1 MRKMKI
7 ATMATSLALA
17 GGAVAVAVPAA
28 ASAAPVSAADASAVD
43 SPAAAASAGQTQGS
57 QPAQAHLTL
66 PKPTGPYQVGTASL
80 HLIDRSRANPWAAS
94 PSYRELMVS
103 VWYPARDTSRYPR
116 APQMLP
122 GAAAHF
128 GSADGAAA
136 QLYNVPPGTVD
147 WAGTLTSG
155 HTGAPAAR
163 AGAFPVVLYSPGAG
177 EDRTW
182 GTTGVQDLASRGYAV
197 VTIDAPYDSSEVEFP
212 GGRVVDSVLNAEL
225 QQAQKNGTL
234 AALARKIVDVR
245 VADTRFVLDDLT
257 ALSQGGHPSGASL
270 PAGLARRLDLGRVGM
285 FGVSA
290 GGFTAAQAMA
300 GDSRIKAGIDLDGAT
315 DSPII
320 PGSDHLLPVFS
331 TGLRQPFMFM
341 GDPQTSWRTV
351 ASWKS
356 FWNRTPGWKLDLTLR
371 GASGENAYK
380 DAVPLLPQVA
390 AQTGLPASVVTK
402 DLGTIQTGAAV
413 RAEQAYIS
421 AFFGRWLRG
430 QSGHLLDGPSPRYPQ
445 IQFIR

>member
-1 MRKMKI
+1 M
-7 ATMATSLALA
+7 MAGSLAVA
-17 GGAVAVAVPAA
+17 GGAVAAA
-28 ASAAPVSAADASAVD
+28 AGPVTALAAVGSAHQTPAHQTSVQETAARRAH
-43 SPAAAASAGQTQGS
+43 
-57 QPAQAHLTL
+57 PAQAHLTL
-66 PKPTGPYQVGTASL
+66 PAPTGPYQVGTTSL
-80 HLIDRSRANPWAAS
+80 HLIDRGRPNPWAAS

-136 QLYNVPPGTVD
+136 QLYNVPAGTVD

-182 GTTGVQDLASRGYAV
+182 NTTLVQDLASRGYVV
-197 VTIDAPYDSSEVEFP
+197 VTMDAPYDSSEVEFP
-212 GGRVVDSVLNAEL
+212 GGRVVDSVLDAEL

-234 AALARKIVDVR
+234 AALAKKIVDVR

-257 ALSQGGHPSGASL
+257 ALSRGGHPSGTSL

-300 GDSRIKAGIDLDGAT
+300 EDPRIKAGIDLDGAT

-341 GDPQTSWRTV
+341 GDPQTNWHTV
-351 ASWKS
+351 ASWRS
-356 FWNRTPGWKLDLTLR
+356 FWASTPGWKLDLTLR

-380 DAVPLLPQVA
+380 DAVPLLPQIA
-390 AQTGLPASVVTK
+390 AQTGLPSSVVTK
-402 DLGTIQTGAAV
+402 DLGTIQPAQAV

-421 AFFGRWLRG
+421 AFFGHWLRG

>member
-1 MRKMKI
+1 MRKTKV
-7 ATMATSLALA
+7 ALMATSLTLA
-17 GGAVAVAVPAA
+17 GGVAAAVVPAT
-28 ASAAPVSAADASAVD
+28 ASAAP
-43 SPAAAASAGQTQGS
+43 AAAVTPAHTSQAPTPSLMPQTAQATQTAQKS
-57 QPAQAHLTL
+57 QAHLTL
-66 PKPTGPYQVGTASL
+66 PKPAGPYPVGTTSL
-80 HLIDRSRANPWAAS
+80 HLIDRSRPNPWTSS

-103 VWYPARDTSRYPR
+103 VWYPARDTQRYPR

-128 GSADGAAA
+128 GSAAGPAA
-136 QLYNVPPGTVD
+136 QLYQVPAGTVD
-147 WAGTLTSG
+147 WAATLTSG
-155 HTGAPAAR
+155 HTGAPAA
-163 AGAFPVVLYSPGAG
+163 GGGPFPVVLYSPGTG

-182 GTTGVQDLASRGYAV
+182 GTTLVQDLASRGYVV
-197 VTIDAPYDSSEVEFP
+197 VTMDATYDSSEVEFP
-212 GGRVVDSVLNAEL
+212 GGRVVDGLLNQEL

-234 AALARKIVDVR
+234 AALATKIVNVR

-257 ALSQGGHPSGASL
+257 ALARGGHPSGAAL
-270 PAGLARRLDLGRVGM
+270 PAGLAARLDLGRVGM

-300 GDSRIKAGIDLDGAT
+300 EDPRIKAGVDLDGAT

-331 TGLRQPFMFM
+331 QGLRQPFMFM

-356 FWNRTPGWKLDLTLR
+356 FWTHTPGWHLDLTLR

-380 DAVPLLPQVA
+380 DAAPLLP
-390 AQTGLPASVVTK
+390 QTGLPASVVRK
-402 DLGTIQTGAAV
+402 DLGSINPAAAV
-413 RAEQAYIS
+413 SAEEAYVP

-430 QSGHLLDGPSPRYPQ
+430 QDSPLLTGPSPRYPQ
-445 IQFIR
+445 IAFIR

>member
-1 MRKMKI
+1 MRKTKI
-7 ATMATSLALA
+7 AMMATSVALA
-17 GGAVAVAVPAA
+17 GGAAAAAVPAA
-28 ASAAPVSAADASAVD
+28 ASAAPVSAASTSAAD
-43 SPAAAASAGQTQGS
+43 GTGPGRGS
-57 QPAQAHLTL
+57 HPAQAHLTL
-66 PKPTGPYQVGTASL
+66 PEPTGPYQVGTASL
-80 HLIDRSRANPWAAS
+80 HLIDRGRANPWAAS

-128 GSADGAAA
+128 GSAGGAAA

-147 WAGTLTSG
+147 WAATLTSG

-182 GTTGVQDLASRGYAV
+182 GTTLVQDLASRGYVV
-197 VTIDAPYDSSEVEFP
+197 VTIDAPYDGSEVEFP
-212 GGRVVDSVLNAEL
+212 GGRVVDSVLTARL

-234 AALARKIVDVR
+234 TALARKIVDVR
-245 VADTRFVLDDLT
+245 VADTRFVLNDLT
-257 ALSQGGHPSGASL
+257 ALSRGGHPSGASL

-300 GDSRIKAGIDLDGAT
+300 EDPRIKAGIDLDGAT

-331 TGLRQPFMFM
+331 HGLRQPFLFM

-351 ASWKS
+351 PSWKS
-356 FWNRTPGWKLDLTLR
+356 FWTHTPGWRLDLTLR

-390 AQTGLPASVVTK
+390 AQTSLPSSVVSK
-402 DLGTIQTGAAV
+402 DLGTIQPGPAV

-430 QSGHLLDGPSPRYPQ
+430 QDGHLLDGPSPRYPQ
-445 IQFIR
+445 IEFIR

>member
-1 MRKMKI
+1 MRKTKI
-7 ATMATSLALA
+7 SMMAMSLALA
-17 GGAVAVAVPAA
+17 GGVV
-28 ASAAPVSAADASAVD
+28 
-43 SPAAAASAGQTQGS
+43 AAAAGPVAALAAIAPAHKTSAQKTS
-57 QPAQAHLTL
+57 AQKTSARQAQLSRAHLTL
-66 PKPTGPYQVGTASL
+66 PRPTGPYQVGTTSL
-80 HLIDRSRANPWAAS
+80 HLIDRSRANLWATS

-147 WAGTLTSG
+147 WAATLTSG

-182 GTTGVQDLASRGYAV
+182 GTTGVQDLASRGYVV

-212 GGRVVDSVLNAEL
+212 GGRVVGSVLNAEL

-234 AALARKIVDVR
+234 AALARKIVNVR

-257 ALSQGGHPSGASL
+257 ALSRGGHPSGASL

-300 GDSRIKAGIDLDGAT
+300 EDPRIKAGVDLDGAT

-356 FWNRTPGWKLDLTLR
+356 FWARTPGWKLDLTLR

-390 AQTGLPASVVTK
+390 AQTGLPASVVTE
-402 DLGTIQTGAAV
+402 DLGTIQPEAAV

>member
-1 MRKMKI
+1 MGKSKLSLI
-7 ATMATSLALA
+7 AGSVALA
-17 GGAVAVAVPAA
+17 GGAVAAA
-28 ASAAPVSAADASAVD
+28 AGPVTALAAIG
-43 SPAAAASAGQTQGS
+43 PAG
-57 QPAQAHLTL
+57 PAHSSRATLSSHESHSSEKTQAHLTL
-66 PKPTGPYQVGTASL
+66 PAPTGPFQVGTTSL
-80 HLIDRSRANPWAAS
+80 HLIDRSRPNPWAAS

-103 VWYPARDTSRYPR
+103 VWYPARDASRYPR

-136 QLYNVPPGTVD
+136 QLYNVPAGTVD

-182 GTTGVQDLASRGYAV
+182 NTTLVQDLASRGYVV

-212 GGRVVDSVLNAEL
+212 GGRVVDSVLDAEL
-225 QQAQKNGTL
+225 QQAQKDGTL
-234 AALARKIVDVR
+234 AALATKIVDVR

-257 ALSQGGHPSGASL
+257 ALSRGGHPSGTSL

-300 GDSRIKAGIDLDGAT
+300 EDPRIKAGIDLDGAT

-351 ASWKS
+351 ASWQS
-356 FWNRTPGWKLDLTLR
+356 FWTSTPGWKLDLTLR

-380 DAVPLLPQVA
+380 DAVPLLPQIA
-390 AQTGLPASVVTK
+390 AQTGLPSSVVTK
-402 DLGTIQTGAAV
+402 DLGTIQPAPAV

-421 AFFGRWLRG
+421 AFFGHWLRG
-430 QSGHLLDGPSPRYPQ
+430 QSGQLLAGPSPRYPQ

>member
-1 MRKMKI
+1 MRKTKI
-7 ATMATSLALA
+7 AMMASSLALA
-17 GGAVAVAVPAA
+17 GGAAAVAVPAA
-28 ASAAPVSAADASAVD
+28 ASAA
-43 SPAAAASAGQTQGS
+43 S
-57 QPAQAHLTL
+57 QPAASSASQGTQGTQKTQAHLTL
-66 PKPTGPYQVGTASL
+66 PEPTGPYQVGTTSL
-80 HLIDRSRANPWAAS
+80 HLIDRSRPNPWTAS
-94 PSYRELMVS
+94 PPYRELMVS

-116 APQMLP
+116 ARQMLP

-163 AGAFPVVLYSPGAG
+163 GGAFPVVLYSPGAG

-182 GTTGVQDLASRGYAV
+182 GTTLVQDLASRGYVV

-212 GGRVVDSVLNAEL
+212 GGRVVDSVLTARL

-257 ALSQGGHPSGASL
+257 ALSRGGHPSRVSL
-270 PAGLARRLDLGRVGM
+270 PAGLARRLDLSRVGM

-300 GDSRIKAGIDLDGAT
+300 EDPRIKAGVDLDGAT

-331 TGLRQPFMFM
+331 HGLRQPFMFM

-356 FWNRTPGWKLDLTLR
+356 FWTRTPGWKLDLTLR

-390 AQTGLPASVVTK
+390 AQTGLSPSVVTK
-402 DLGTIQTGAAV
+402 DLGTIQPGPAV

-445 IQFIR
+445 IAFIR

>member
-1 MRKMKI
+1 MPKTKI
-7 ATMATSLALA
+7 SLMATSLALA
-17 GGAVAVAVPAA
+17 GGVI
-28 ASAAPVSAADASAVD
+28 
-43 SPAAAASAGQTQGS
+43 AAAAGPVTALAARA
-57 QPAQAHLTL
+57 PAQETSARETSAQVTSARQAHPSPAQLTL
-66 PKPTGPYQVGTASL
+66 PQPTGPYQVGTASL
-80 HLIDRSRANPWAAS
+80 HLIDRSRPNPWAAS

-103 VWYPARDTSRYPR
+103 VWYPARDTGRYPR

-128 GSADGAAA
+128 GSAAGPAA
-136 QLYNVPPGTVD
+136 QLYGVPAGTVD
-147 WAGTLTSG
+147 WAATLTSG

-163 AGAFPVVLYSPGAG
+163 AGRFPVVLYSPGAG

-182 GTTGVQDLASRGYAV
+182 GTTLVQDLASRGYVV
-197 VTIDAPYDSSEVEFP
+197 VTVDAPYDSSEVEFP
-212 GGRVVDSVLNAEL
+212 GGRVVDSMLTALL
-225 QQAQKNGTL
+225 QQAQKDGPAAL
-234 AALARKIVDVR
+234 SALARKIVDVR

-257 ALSQGGHPSGASL
+257 ELADGGHPSGAAL
-270 PAGLARRLDLGRVGM
+270 PAGLSRRLDLGRVGM

-290 GGFTAAQAMA
+290 GGFSTAQAMA
-300 GDSRIKAGIDLDGAT
+300 EDPRIKAGADLDGAT

-331 TGLRQPFMFM
+331 QGLRQPFMFM
-341 GDPQTSWRTV
+341 GDPQASWRTV

-356 FWNRTPGWKLDLTLR
+356 FWTHTPGWKLDLTLR

-390 AQTGLPASVVTK
+390 AQTGLSSSVVTK
-402 DLGTIQTGAAV
+402 DLGAIQPGPAV
-413 RAEQAYIS
+413 RAEQAYLS

-430 QSGHLLDGPSPRYPQ
+430 QGGHLLDGPSPRYPQ
-445 IQFIR
+445 IAFIR

>member
-1 MRKMKI
+1 MRKTKI
-7 ATMATSLALA
+7 SMMAMSLALA
-17 GGAVAVAVPAA
+17 GGVV
-28 ASAAPVSAADASAVD
+28 
-43 SPAAAASAGQTQGS
+43 AAAAGPVAALAAIAPAHKTSAQKTS
-57 QPAQAHLTL
+57 AQKTSARQAQLSRAHLTL
-66 PKPTGPYQVGTASL
+66 PRPTGPYQVGTTSL
-80 HLIDRSRANPWAAS
+80 HLIDRSRANLWATS

-147 WAGTLTSG
+147 WAATLTSG

-182 GTTGVQDLASRGYAV
+182 GTTGVQDLASRGYVV

-212 GGRVVDSVLNAEL
+212 GGRVVGSVLNAEL

-234 AALARKIVDVR
+234 AALARKIVNVR

-257 ALSQGGHPSGASL
+257 ALSRGGHPSGASL

-300 GDSRIKAGIDLDGAT
+300 EDPRIKAGVDLDGAT

-356 FWNRTPGWKLDLTLR
+356 FWARTPGWKLDLTLR

-390 AQTGLPASVVTK
+390 AQTGLPASVVTE
-402 DLGTIQTGAAV
+402 DLGTIQPGAAV

>member
-1 MRKMKI
+1 MRKTKRPLLV

-17 GGAVAVAVPAA
+17 GGAAAVAVPAA
-28 ASAAPVSAADASAVD
+28 ASAATT
-43 SPAAAASAGQTQGS
+43 PAATTPAASASAGRT
-57 QPAQAHLTL
+57 QAHLTL
-66 PKPTGPYQVGTASL
+66 PRPTGPYPVGTASL
-80 HLIDRSRANPWAAS
+80 HLIDRSRPNPWASS
-94 PSYRELMVS
+94 PSHRELMVS
-103 VWYPARDTSRYPR
+103 VWYPARDTRRYPW

-136 QLYNVPPGTVD
+136 QLYGVPPNTVD
-147 WAGTLTSG
+147 WAATRTSG

-182 GTTGVQDLASRGYAV
+182 NTTVVQDLASRGYVV

-212 GGRVVDSVLNAEL
+212 GGRVVGSVLNAEL
-225 QQAQKNGTL
+225 PRAQKQGPAAL

-245 VADTRFVLDDLT
+245 VADARFVLDDLT
-257 ALSQGGHPSGASL
+257 ALSRGGHPSGTSL

-300 GDSRIKAGIDLDGAT
+300 EDPRIRAGIDLDGAT
-315 DSPII
+315 DTPII
-320 PGSDHLLPVFS
+320 PGSDHLLPVFG

-341 GDPQTSWRTV
+341 GDPGTSWRTIP
-351 ASWKS
+351 SWKS
-356 FWNRTPGWKLDLTLR
+356 FWTHTPGWKLDLTLA
-371 GASGENAYK
+371 GANGENAYK

-390 AQTGLPASVVTK
+390 AQTGLPSSVVTK
-402 DLGTIQTGAAV
+402 DLGTIAPGPTV
-413 RAEQAYIS
+413 RAEQAYIA
-421 AFFGRWLRG
+421 AFFGHWLRG
-430 QSGHLLDGPSPRYPQ
+430 QSGHLLAGPSARYPQ

>member
-1 MRKMKI
+1 M
-7 ATMATSLALA
+7 MATSLALA
-17 GGAVAVAVPAA
+17 GGAAAAAVPAA
-28 ASAAPVSAADASAVD
+28 ASAAPVSADASV
-43 SPAAAASAGQTQGS
+43 AAAGAGQARGS
-57 QPAQAHLTL
+57 HPAQAHLTL
-66 PKPTGPYQVGTASL
+66 PPPTGPYQVGTTSL
-80 HLIDRSRANPWAAS
+80 HLIDRSRPNPWAAS

-128 GSADGAAA
+128 GSANGPAA
-136 QLYNVPPGTVD
+136 QLYTVPAGTVD

-182 GTTGVQDLASRGYAV
+182 GTTLVQDLAGRGYVV

-212 GGRVVDSVLNAEL
+212 GGPVIDSVLNAEL

-234 AALARKIVDVR
+234 AALAKKIVDVR

-257 ALSQGGHPSGASL
+257 ALSRGGHPSGASL

-300 GDSRIKAGIDLDGAT
+300 EDPRIKAGLDLDGAT

-331 TGLRQPFMFM
+331 TGLRQPFMLM

-356 FWNRTPGWKLDLTLR
+356 FWARTPGWKLDLTLR

-390 AQTGLPASVVTK
+390 AQTGLPSSVVTK
-402 DLGTIQTGAAV
+402 DLGTIAPGPAV

>member
-1 MRKMKI
+1 MRKI
-7 ATMATSLALA
+7 QRPPLVAVMATSLALA
-17 GGAVAVAVPAA
+17 GGAAAAAPAA
-28 ASAAPVSAADASAVD
+28 ASVSADTSV
-43 SPAAAASAGQTQGS
+43 AAAGAGQAERAH
-57 QPAQAHLTL
+57 PAQAHLAL
-66 PKPTGPYQVGTASL
+66 PQPTGPYPVGTTSL
-80 HLIDRSRANPWAAS
+80 HLIDRSRPNPWATS

-103 VWYPARDTSRYPR
+103 IWYPARDTRRYPR
-116 APQMLP
+116 ASQMLP

-128 GSADGAAA
+128 GSASGPAA
-136 QLYNVPPGTVD
+136 QLYSVPAGTVD

-182 GTTGVQDLASRGYAV
+182 GTTLVQDLASRGYVV

-212 GGRVVDSVLNAEL
+212 GGRVVDSVLNAQL

-257 ALSQGGHPSGASL
+257 ALSRGSHPSGASL

-300 GDSRIKAGIDLDGAT
+300 EDPRIKAGIDLDGAT

-320 PGSDHLLPVFS
+320 PGSEHLLPVFS

-351 ASWKS
+351 ASWES
-356 FWNRTPGWKLDLTLR
+356 FRAHTPGWKLDLTLR

-390 AQTGLPASVVTK
+390 AQTGLPPGVVTK
-402 DLGTIQTGAAV
+402 DLGTIAPGPAV

-430 QSGHLLDGPSPRYPQ
+430 QSGHLLNGPSPRYPQ